1 MQTLHLLA
9 ECGRSTLLP
18 AHRLAAAPAPADRW
32 TQHARWLY
40 LQQTR
45 LLFQAL
51 MLLLLLQQLVQ
62 ALRLHRCHLPAAM
75 LLAQL

>member
-9 ECGRSTLLP
+9 ECSCSTLLP

-32 TQHARWLY
+32 TQRACWLY
-40 LQQTR
+40 LQQAR
-45 LLFQAL
+45 LHFQA
-51 MLLLLLQQLVQ
+51 LLLLLQQLVQ